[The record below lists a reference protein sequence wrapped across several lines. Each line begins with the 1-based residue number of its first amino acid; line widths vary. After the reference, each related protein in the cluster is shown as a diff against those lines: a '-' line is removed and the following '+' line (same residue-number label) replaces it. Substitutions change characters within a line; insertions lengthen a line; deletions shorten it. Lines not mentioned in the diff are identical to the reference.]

1 MSNKVKIL
9 IADDHPLMRQGIK
22 WALKQNPEFNIVGEA
37 EDGAKALKLLR
48 QHQPEIVTLDIE
60 MPSMSGFEIARK
72 IFEEKIQTRIIFLTM
87 YNDEQMFNEAIN
99 IGAMGYVL
107 KENAI
112 DNILECV
119 KKVSQ
124 GFSYISPEL
133 SHFILT
139 KNKELKGLS
148 KSLPSIKSLTKTE
161 RKILR
166 LISEDCT
173 SKEIAENLFISIKT
187 VENHRTNISRK
198 LNLHVAH
205 SLVKFALNN
214 KAIL

>member
-22 WALKQNPEFNIVGEA
+22 WALNQNPEFNIVGEA

-48 QHQPEIVTLDIE
+48 HYQPEIVTLDIE
-60 MPSMSGFEIARK
+60 MPLMSGFEIARK

-107 KENAI
+107 KENAVE
-112 DNILECV
+112 DILECV

-124 GFSYISPEL
+124 GFSYISPAL
-133 SHFILT
+133 SHFILN
-139 KNKELKGLS
+139 KNKELKVLS
-148 KSLPSIKSLTKTE
+148 ESLPSIKSLTKTE
-161 RKILR
+161 RKILK

-187 VENHRTNISRK
+187 VENHRSNISRK
-198 LNLHVAH
+198 LNLHGSH